1 MGTTTVSE
9 FVIVPRFVWQGCQPT
24 EVKVYAALAS
34 YADWDT
40 GLCWPSRS
48 TLAEACGVSL
58 ATVKRGLAGLE
69 RCGAISVERRT
80 QLAGRNDTNLY
91 RLPFAINKPVDKS
104 EKDGVKSEPLWGHGR
119 PVHGVTSDPQTRVI
133 EQQGLTPKKLNPA
146 LCKHRP
152 ADESGYCTACDTMVN
167 A

>member
-1 MGTTTVSE
+1 MTELSQ

-34 YADWDT
+34 YADWET
-40 GLCWPSRS
+40 GLCWPSRQ

-58 ATVKRGLAGLE
+58 ATVKRGLTGLE

-91 RLPFAINKPVDKS
+91 RLPFAINKPV
-104 EKDGVKSEPLWGHGR
+104 EKHGVKSEHLWGHKR
-119 PVHGVTSDPQTRVI
+119 PAHGVTDDPQTRVI
-133 EQQGLTPKKLNPA
+133 EQQGLTPKKLDPA
-146 LCKHRP
+146 LCKHP
-152 ADESGYCTACDTMVN
+152 PLDETGYCTACDSMVTN
-167 A
+167 AL